1 MSDTKHSNCEEPE
14 DATENLKLS
23 VARTLKWN
31 VIDRVSSQIL
41 YAVTGVVLAQELS
54 HEEFGLVGAIMVFQ
68 MFAERFIESGFA
80 SALLQRKSPSRL
92 DYSTVLWFN
101 LSMALA
107 LYLLLFILAPW
118 IADIFQGN
126 TRLIPLSRV
135 MFLTFIINSLSI
147 VQSNRLIKRM
157 ETRMVAVSNSLGLI
171 AGAVTGIYLAVS
183 GYGAWA
189 LVWQS
194 ITVATVKTIILWFS
208 SGWTPMFAFS
218 FPVLKSF
225 FRIGSVVMFTSLLN
239 TAF

>member
-1 MSDTKHSNCEEPE
+1 MSDSKHSNCEESG

-31 VIDRVSSQIL
+31 VIDKVSSQIL
-41 YAVTGVVLAQELS
+41 YAVTGVVLAQKLS
-54 HEEFGLVGAIMVFQ
+54 QEEFGLVGAIMVFQ

-189 LVWQS
+189 LVHNCSHSQDNHPMDVS
-194 ITVATVKTIILWFS
+194 YTNMTLPTIIL
-208 SGWTPMFAFS
+208 
-218 FPVLKSF
+218 V
-225 FRIGSVVMFTSLLN
+225 
-239 TAF
+239 